1 MQTDSEISQATA
13 ELEGEQIRMAG
24 NEAMDEI
31 ELEGLIAG
39 LIEEAQ
45 DHIDLTESPDR
56 VQASDYY
63 MGRPFGNEEDGRSQ
77 VVSYDVRDT
86 VSLMLPQIMRTFFGA
101 ERVVE
106 FMPRQPEDVQPA
118 EQASD
123 YVNQVVLGQDNP
135 AFSIFYSAFKDAL
148 VRRVGV
154 IKIDWE
160 RREEVEHEEFSGL
173 DDQALEALL
182 SDPDIEGSSIESYP
196 DPDYVAPP
204 PPPEQQ
210 QQIPP
215 GAEGQQVSPGGEQP
229 PQQQMQKAP
238 QLHDVVIRRLTV
250 DGSVT
255 LEALPPEE
263 LLIDRRA
270 KSVEDN
276 AIVAHRR
283 YLTVSELT
291 SMGYDYDEMLD
302 LASSEDEFGTNTEFL
317 ARNPLGNHTDSE
329 NAGEA
334 NKKVLYIEAFARIDF
349 DGDGIAE
356 LRRFCCAG
364 NHHQLL
370 HHSPVNDLPFVIFN
384 GYPEPH
390 LWRGQSVADLTMDV
404 QLIKSS
410 VLRNMLDSLSK
421 SIHPDTW
428 IVEGQ
433 ASLDDVTSNKVG
445 KIVRL
450 RAPGMMGE
458 LNKSFSGKE
467 AFPMLDYLDQ
477 IKEDRTGMSKASMG
491 LNPDALQS
499 STKAAV
505 SATVSASQ
513 AQIELLCR
521 VFAETG
527 MKPLFKKILK
537 LLHTHQDKTRMVR
550 LRNTWTP
557 IDPRVWDAN
566 MDVSVNV
573 ALGLGTTEER
583 MQMLSGLASKQEA
596 ILEKQGTDNPL
607 VNMQQYHAT
616 LIKMTELSGYKD
628 TQAFWS
634 DPKNYKPPEPKPPEP
649 TPDEVFAQAQADKVR
664 ADIDLDK
671 QKFALEQEKMIRQDD
686 LNRDKL
692 DAELAMK
699 KDELE
704 NKYQTTIDQT
714 EIRGILDADRERAR
728 QQTLQEQQALQ
739 QQQMGA
745 PPMPPVDMNPQ
756 QMGPPMEP
764 IPN

>member
-1 MQTDSEISQATA
+1 M
-13 ELEGEQIRMAG
+13 
-24 NEAMDEI
+24 
-31 ELEGLIAG
+31 
-39 LIEEAQ
+39 
-45 DHIDLTESPDR
+45 
-56 VQASDYY
+56 
-63 MGRPFGNEEDGRSQ
+63 
-77 VVSYDVRDT
+77 
-86 VSLMLPQIMRTFFGA
+86 
-101 ERVVE
+101 
-106 FMPRQPEDVQPA
+106 
-118 EQASD
+118 
-123 YVNQVVLGQDNP
+123 
-135 AFSIFYSAFKDAL
+135 
-148 VRRVGV
+148 
-154 IKIDWE
+154 
-160 RREEVEHEEFSGL
+160 
-173 DDQALEALL
+173 
-182 SDPDIEGSSIESYP
+182 
-196 DPDYVAPP
+196 
-204 PPPEQQ
+204 
-210 QQIPP
+210 
-215 GAEGQQVSPGGEQP
+215 
-229 PQQQMQKAP
+229 
-238 QLHDVVIRRLTV
+238 
-250 DGSVT
+250 
-255 LEALPPEE
+255 EALPPEE

-302 LASSEDEFGTNTEFL
+302 LASSEDEFGTNTVFL
-317 ARNPLGNHTDSE
+317 ARHPLGNYTDPE

-491 LNPDALQS
+491 LNPDAIQS
-499 STKAAV
+499 STKAAG
-505 SATVSASQ
+505 SATDSASQ